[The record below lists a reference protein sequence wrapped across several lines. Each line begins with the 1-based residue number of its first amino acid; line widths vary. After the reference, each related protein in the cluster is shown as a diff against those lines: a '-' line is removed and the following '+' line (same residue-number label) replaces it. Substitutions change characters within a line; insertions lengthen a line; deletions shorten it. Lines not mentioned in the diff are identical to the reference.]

1 MDARTVWDDE
11 GFIQRAYDDF
21 LRQCRKERSRM
32 AVRTF
37 SWEQAH

>member
-21 LRQCRKERSRM
+21 LRQCRKERASV